1 MARVIWSPQALA
13 DLEAIGDYLAR
24 EAPAYAQAFVDGAF
38 AAVKRLETFPN
49 SGRAVPEI
57 EDAALREVIYRGY
70 RIFHIVS
77 DSGGQAEVE
86 MRGLNRAKGAY
97 AATHDMHHPPGET
110 GPAKSWQPRHEASAA

>member
-38 AAVKRLETFPN
+38 DAVKQLELFPR

-57 EDAALREVIYRGY
+57 RDVALREVIYRGY

-77 DSGGQAEVE
+77 ERDTGIEVDILSVFHSTRQFGAE
-86 MRGLNRAKGAY
+86 
-97 AATHDMHHPPGET
+97 
-110 GPAKSWQPRHEASAA
+110 

>member
-38 AAVKRLETFPN
+38 AAVERLEVFPR

-57 EDAALREVIYRGY
+57 GDEDLREVIYKGY
-70 RIFHIVS
+70 RIFHLV
-77 DSGGQAEVE
+77 GGSEEDTEVQVLSVLHATRQFGGSE
-86 MRGLNRAKGAY
+86 GLE
-97 AATHDMHHPPGET
+97 P
-110 GPAKSWQPRHEASAA
+110 S